1 MSAKPGKNFKCD
13 ICGSETFIEDSSFAG
28 QDPFPEGWVNLR
40 SQLRTSGRY
49 RSASVMESID
59 ATRHNKDTTT
69 ELNLDICQDC
79 WMYKVIEINN
89 FYHRLEREK
98 REKESNTLH

>member
-1 MSAKPGKNFKCD
+1 MKRKNGIMFKCD
-13 ICGSETFIEDSSFAG
+13 ICGSETFVEDSAFAG

-40 SQLRTSGRY
+40 SRLRTSGNY
-49 RSASVMESID
+49 RSASVMGAIE
-59 ATRHNKDTTT
+59 AEELNNADTTT
-69 ELNLDICQDC
+69 LDLDICQDC

-98 REKESNTLH
+98 REKECNTLH